1 MKNLVTSIL
10 GVVGV
15 LGVIVIA
22 IAALGFYAAAF
33 KVGAYEWFGWR
44 GWWVSALFFAAA
56 LVFRSGFLISAGMIV
71 GGYGAYYAWDWPL
84 WAVVPV
90 FFPLL
95 AFIIAGLLVTAASAT
110 IEKVR
115 G

>member
-1 MKNLVTSIL
+1 MRNFAASIL
-10 GVVGV
+10 GVVGII
-15 LGVIVIA
+15 GVFVIA
-22 IAALGFYAAAF
+22 VVAIGFYASAF

-44 GWWVSALFFAAA
+44 GWWVSALFFAA
-56 LVFRSGFLISAGMIV
+56 VIIFQSGILLSAAMIV

-90 FFPLL
+90 FFPIL
-95 AFIIAGLLVTAASAT
+95 AFIIAGLLVTLAGAT